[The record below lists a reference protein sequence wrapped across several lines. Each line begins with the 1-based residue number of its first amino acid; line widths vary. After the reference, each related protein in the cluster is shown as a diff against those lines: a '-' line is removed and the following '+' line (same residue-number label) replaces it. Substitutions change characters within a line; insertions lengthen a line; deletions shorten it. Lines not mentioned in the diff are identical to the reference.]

1 MELWGMIGIDT
12 IIDIV
17 DNCVMNKNFFRVY
30 QTSWKLFFKRM
41 LRIKNNEKKRV
52 VLIFLILFALPALCI
67 SLQYWVEVGIFI
79 ALLIIL
85 LPLMGFLYFPIF
97 HKYPITPFLIIAILL
112 LVYLLL
118 DAFLLFAF
126 YTLGDIFT
134 GWFD

>member
-1 MELWGMIGIDT
+1 MVELWGMIGIDT

-85 LPLMGFLYFPIF
+85 LPLMGFLYFPI
-97 HKYPITPFLIIAILL
+97 TPFLIIAILL